1 MANIQ
6 TNTRNTYYAILALT
20 EQSQSNAAN
29 STTLAYTLTLYNGK
43 TRFSGYTIG
52 YRVKIDGVQVAYHD
66 NSGNQ
71 TSMGWN
77 ESKLLVSGTTTVVHN
92 DDGNKTVSVEIE
104 VWTDSNPYLPIYI
117 SGSGNVKLTQIL
129 RESTISATD
138 ANIGAVSMIAVNRKS
153 AVYMHSIRYTF
164 GSLSGYIT
172 AEGGVSA
179 SEVKLSSTYIG
190 WTLPESFY
198 AQIPNAKS
206 AKCTLTC
213 KTYSGS
219 TQIGNAKSC
228 TLTCVAAESDCAP
241 QVTASVAASDAIT
254 ATLTGSSTKLIRYCS
269 DALCTISA
277 TVRNSA
283 TLKQKR
289 IAGQVVDGTT
299 RTIKAIEADA
309 VAFDATDSRGYATS
323 VTMPVDLVP
332 YVKLTCRVSTAR
344 ETPTGGKVMLYIS
357 GSWYNGSFG
366 AADNTLTLKY
376 KVDGASAWTAVTPTL
391 TGNTYSAQVELTGV
405 SYNETHTLSVLAA
418 DKLST
423 VQVSDTIK
431 RGVPVFDWG
440 EHDFEFHIPV
450 YFQGQ
455 TLEEMLALSGDA
467 ITGILPISKGGT
479 GATTQSGA
487 LSNLK
492 ALPLAGGTMDAGS
505 HITHP
510 GNAVDWWN
518 GRNGAILRR
527 PNAVSPGSGAYH
539 PIVSSKT
546 VAGEW
551 TIGTHQ
557 DQLQFNYITDTDYSN
572 HAATSR
578 KFFLMNSDGNL
589 YWQGGVTLVANG
601 TLGASASA
609 TISGAV
615 DGNVYKNLL
624 IMIKSVS
631 NSGDQYSSF
640 AVPVIVSTWHFF
652 LPIYQNYYRAAVKIT
667 VSGSSLSVELQMNS
681 DVSGTPAWIFATA

>member
-43 TRFSGYTIG
+43 TSFSGYTIG

-66 NSGNQ
+66 NTGNQ

-117 SGSGNVKLTQIL
+117 SGSGQVKLTQIL

-153 AVYMHSIRYTF
+153 AAYTHSIRYTF
-164 GSLSGYIT
+164 GSLSGYIP
-172 AEGGVSA
+172 ADGGVSA

-219 TQIGNAKSC
+219 TQIGSAKTC
-228 TLTCVAAESDCAP
+228 TLTCVASESSCAP

-309 VAFDATDSRGYATS
+309 VTFDATDSRGYTTS
-323 VTMPVDLVP
+323 VTLPVDLVP
-332 YVKLTCRVSTAR
+332 YVKLTCRASTAR

-376 KVDGASAWTAVTPTL
+376 KVDGASAWTEVTPTL

-405 SYNETHTLSVLAA
+405 SYNETHTLSVAAA

-440 EHDFEFHIPV
+440 EHDFEFHVPV
-450 YFQGQ
+450 SIENNPLADFIVDSGTTAKLGITWQWIKYKSGLAICWGLTDLATVDVTFSWGNIFTSNPSGAGPYALPFTLASQCCVASPYYQ
-455 TLEEMLALSGDA
+455 TGDYWLMTWKSGNGTTATPGYQLARGTSKTQLSYRLSLFVIGMLA
-467 ITGILPISKGGT
+467 
-479 GATTQSGA
+479 Q
-487 LSNLK
+487 
-492 ALPLAGGTMDAGS
+492 
-505 HITHP
+505 
-510 GNAVDWWN
+510 
-518 GRNGAILRR
+518 
-527 PNAVSPGSGAYH
+527 
-539 PIVSSKT
+539 
-546 VAGEW
+546 
-551 TIGTHQ
+551 
-557 DQLQFNYITDTDYSN
+557 
-572 HAATSR
+572 
-578 KFFLMNSDGNL
+578 
-589 YWQGGVTLVANG
+589 
-601 TLGASASA
+601 
-609 TISGAV
+609 
-615 DGNVYKNLL
+615 
-624 IMIKSVS
+624 
-631 NSGDQYSSF
+631 
-640 AVPVIVSTWHFF
+640 
-652 LPIYQNYYRAAVKIT
+652 
-667 VSGSSLSVELQMNS
+667 
-681 DVSGTPAWIFATA
+681 

>member
-6 TNTRNTYYAILALT
+6 TNTRNTYYAILSLT

-43 TRFSGYTIG
+43 TSFSGYTIG

-66 NSGNQ
+66 NTGNK

-117 SGSGNVKLTQIL
+117 SGSGQVKLTQIL

-153 AVYMHSIRYTF
+153 AAYTHSIRYTF

-172 AEGGVSA
+172 ADGGVSA

-219 TQIGNAKSC
+219 TQIGSAKTC
-228 TLTCVAAESDCAP
+228 TLTCVAAESVCAP
-241 QVTASVAASDAIT
+241 QITASVEASDELT
-254 ATLTGSSTKLIRYCS
+254 PTLTGSSTKLIRYCS

-277 TVRNSA
+277 TARNSA

-289 IAGQVVDGTT
+289 IAGQVIDGTS
-299 RTIKAIEADA
+299 RTISAIKADA
-309 VAFDATDSRGYATS
+309 VTFDATDSRGYTTS
-323 VTMPVDLVP
+323 VTLSVDLVP
-332 YVKLTCRVSTAR
+332 YVKLTCRASTTR
-344 ETPTGGKVMLYIS
+344 ETPTGDKVMLYIS

-376 KVDGASAWTAVTPTL
+376 KVDGASAWTEVTPTL

-405 SYNETHTLSVLAA
+405 SYNETHTLSVAAA

-455 TLEEMLALSGDA
+455 TLEGMLALNGDA
-467 ITGILPISKGGT
+467 ITGVLPITKGGT
-479 GATTQSGA
+479 GAKTKADA
-487 LSNLK
+487 LANLK
-492 ALPLAGGTMDAGS
+492 ALPLAGGAMDAGS
-505 HITHP
+505 KITHP
-510 GNAVDWWN
+510 GNSSAWAG
-518 GRNGAILRR
+518 GRDLAILRR
-527 PNAVSPGSGAYH
+527 PDAVRDRGLYY
-539 PIVSSKT
+539 PIISSKT
-546 VAGEW
+546 VDGDW
-551 TIGTHQ
+551 TIGTL
-557 DQLQFNYITDTDYSN
+557 DNGLFINYTSDTAYSN
-572 HAATSR
+572 WTGNTHQ
-578 KFFLMNSDGNL
+578 FLLNSDGNIF
-589 YWQGGVTLVANG
+589 WPGGAQVLVNG
-601 TLGASASA
+601 TLGASASSVLRA
-609 TISGAV
+609 NF
-615 DGNVYKNLL
+615 DGRIFKNLVV
-624 IMIKSVS
+624 MIRSIS
-631 NSGDQYSSF
+631 IGGDKYSSF
-640 AVPVIVSTWHFF
+640 VFPTIAGVWGLF
-652 LPIYQNYYRAAVKIT
+652 LPTSNDYYRAAMTI
-667 VSGSSLSVELQMNS
+667 SGSGASMSCMLQLDSNVTGVTAM
-681 DVSGTPAWIFATA
+681 IYATA

>member
-43 TRFSGYTIG
+43 TSFSGYTIG

-66 NSGNQ
+66 NTGNQ

-117 SGSGNVKLTQIL
+117 SGSGQVKLTQIL

-153 AVYMHSIRYTF
+153 AAYTHSIRYTF

-172 AEGGVSA
+172 ADGGVSA

-219 TQIGNAKSC
+219 TQIGSAKTC
-228 TLTCVAAESDCAP
+228 TLTCVASESDCAP
-241 QVTASVAASDAIT
+241 QVTASVAASDTIT
-254 ATLTGSSTKLIRYCS
+254 PTLTGSGTKLIRYCS

-277 TVRNSA
+277 TARNSA
-283 TLKQKR
+283 TLRQKR
-289 IAGQVVDGTT
+289 IASQVIDGTS
-299 RTIKAIEADA
+299 RTISAIEADA
-309 VAFDATDSRGYATS
+309 VTFDATDSRGYSTA
-323 VTMPVDLVP
+323 VTVPVDLVP
-332 YVKLTCRVSTAR
+332 YVKLTCRASSAR
-344 ETPTGGKVMLYIS
+344 ETPTGDKVMLYIT

-376 KVDGASAWTAVTPTL
+376 KVDGASAWTVVTPTL

-405 SYNETHTLSVLAA
+405 SYNETHTLSVAA
-418 DKLST
+418 TDKIST
-423 VQVSDTIK
+423 VQVSGTIK

-467 ITGILPISKGGT
+467 ITGVLPISKGGT
-479 GATTQSGA
+479 GAKTQAAA
-487 LSNLK
+487 LANLK
-492 ALPLAGGTMDAGS
+492 VLPLAGGTMDAGS
-505 HITHP
+505 KITHH
-510 GNAVDWWN
+510 GNSSAWAG
-518 GRNGAILRR
+518 GRDLAILRR
-527 PNAVSPGSGAYH
+527 PDAVRDRGLYY
-539 PIVSSKT
+539 PIISSKT
-546 VAGEW
+546 VDGDW
-551 TIGTHQ
+551 TIGTLDNGLFLNYTSDTAYTNWTGNTHQ
-557 DQLQFNYITDTDYSN
+557 
-572 HAATSR
+572 
-578 KFFLMNSDGNL
+578 FLLNSDGNF
-589 YWQGGVTLVANG
+589 YWPGGAQVLVNG
-601 TLGASASA
+601 TLGASASSVLSA
-609 TISGAV
+609 NF
-615 DGNVYKNLL
+615 DGRIFKNLL
-624 IMIKSVS
+624 VMIRSIS
-631 NSGDQYSSF
+631 YSGDKYSSF
-640 AVPVIVSTWHFF
+640 VFPSIAGVWGLF
-652 LPIYQNYYRAAVKIT
+652 LPTSNDYYRAAMTI
-667 VSGSSLSVELQMNS
+667 SGSGANMSCMLQLDSNVTGVTAM
-681 DVSGTPAWIFATA
+681 IYATA

>member
-6 TNTRNTYYAILALT
+6 TNTRNTYYAILVLT
-20 EQSQSNAAN
+20 EQSRSNAAN

-43 TRFSGYTIG
+43 TSFSGYTIG

-66 NSGNQ
+66 NTGNQ

-117 SGSGNVKLTQIL
+117 SGSGQVKLTQIL

-153 AVYMHSIRYTF
+153 AAYTHSIRYTF

-172 AEGGVSA
+172 ADGGVSA

-219 TQIGNAKSC
+219 TQIGSAKTC
-228 TLTCVAAESDCAP
+228 TLTCVAAESVCAP
-241 QVTASVAASDAIT
+241 QITASVEASDELT
-254 ATLTGSSTKLIRYCS
+254 PTLTGSSTKLIRYCS

-277 TVRNSA
+277 TARNSA

-309 VAFDATDSRGYATS
+309 VTFDATDSRGYTTS
-323 VTMPVDLVP
+323 VTLPVDLVP
-332 YVKLTCRVSTAR
+332 YVKLTCRASTAR
-344 ETPTGGKVMLYIS
+344 ETPTGDKVMLYIS

-366 AADNTLTLKY
+366 AVTNSLTIRY
-376 KVDGASAWTAVTPTL
+376 KIGSASTWTDATVVV
-391 TGNTYSAQVELTGV
+391 NSNIYSVVAELAGL
-405 SYNETHTLSVLAA
+405 SYSQTHTITIAA
-418 DKLST
+418 TDKITT
-423 VQVSDTIK
+423 VQVSGTIK

-440 EHDFEFHIPV
+440 EHDLEMHVPV
-450 YFQGQ
+450 V
-455 TLEEMLALSGDA
+455 ADVKDA
-467 ITGILPISKGGT
+467 TWCGGRD
-479 GATTQSGA
+479 
-487 LSNLK
+487 K
-492 ALPLAGGTMDAGS
+492 AA
-505 HITHP
+505 
-510 GNAVDWWN
+510 
-518 GRNGAILRR
+518 LRR
-527 PNAVSPGSGAYH
+527 IRAP
-539 PIVSSKT
+539 
-546 VAGEW
+546 E
-551 TIGTHQ
+551 GTTYYYP
-557 DQLQFNYITDTDYSN
+557 L
-572 HAATSR
+572 
-578 KFFLMNSDGNL
+578 
-589 YWQGGVTLVANG
+589 
-601 TLGASASA
+601 
-609 TISGAV
+609 ISG
-615 DGNVYKNLL
+615 K
-624 IMIKSVS
+624 
-631 NSGDQYSSF
+631 
-640 AVPVIVSTWHFF
+640 
-652 LPIYQNYYRAAVKIT
+652 T
-667 VSGSSLSVELQMNS
+667 VSGSIDVGTYGDDLYLTYIS
-681 DVSGTPAWIFATA
+681 DADYTADINGNPTRQIKLSGTRQISEGGTGGTTAAEARRNLLGDYRAMLLSDGTIANGTPIKGTLDRSLYKSILIMLEVTTDGGTASLYTSYIIPHLDKVWGLYIPATAAGVHYKGALTITGNAWLLQIDSGSVSFHVRIYGTL

>member
-43 TRFSGYTIG
+43 TSFSGYTIG

-66 NSGNQ
+66 NTGNQ

-92 DDGNKTVSVEIE
+92 EDGNKTVSVEIE

-117 SGSGNVKLTQIL
+117 SGSGQVKLTQIL

-153 AVYMHSIRYTF
+153 AAYTHSIRYTF

-219 TQIGNAKSC
+219 TQIGSAKTC
-228 TLTCVAAESDCAP
+228 TLTCVASESVCAP
-241 QVTASVAASDAIT
+241 QVTASVTASDELT
-254 ATLTGSSTKLIRYCS
+254 PTLTGSNTKLIRYCS

-277 TVRNSA
+277 TARNSA
-283 TLKQKR
+283 TLRQKR
-289 IAGQVVDGTT
+289 IAGQVIDGTS
-299 RTIKAIEADA
+299 RTISAIEADA
-309 VAFDATDSRGYATS
+309 VTFDATDSRGYSTA
-323 VTMPVDLVP
+323 VTVPVDLVP
-332 YVKLTCRVSTAR
+332 YVKLTCRASSAR
-344 ETPTGGKVMLYIS
+344 ETPTGDKVMLYIS

-366 AADNTLTLKY
+366 ASANALTLKY
-376 KVDGASAWTAVTPTL
+376 KLGGASAWTAVTPTL

-405 SYNETHTLSVLAA
+405 SYNATHTLSVLAA

-455 TLEEMLALSGDA
+455 TLEEMLALNGDA
-467 ITGILPISKGGT
+467 ITGVLPISRGGT
-479 GATTQSGA
+479 GAKTQAAA
-487 LSNLK
+487 LANLK
-492 ALPLAGGTMDAGS
+492 VLPLAGGTMDADS
-505 HITHP
+505 KITHH
-510 GNAVDWWN
+510 GNSSAWAG
-518 GRNGAILRR
+518 GRDLAILRR
-527 PNAVSPGSGAYH
+527 PDAVRDRGLYYPV
-539 PIVSSKT
+539 VSSKT
-546 VAGEW
+546 VDGDW
-551 TIGTHQ
+551 TIGTLDNGLFLNYTSDTAYTNWTGNTHQ
-557 DQLQFNYITDTDYSN
+557 
-572 HAATSR
+572 
-578 KFFLMNSDGNL
+578 FLLNSDGNF
-589 YWQGGVTLVANG
+589 YWPGGAQVLVNG
-601 TLGASASA
+601 TLGASASSVLRA
-609 TISGAV
+609 NF
-615 DGNVYKNLL
+615 DGRIFKNLL
-624 IMIKSVS
+624 VMIRSIS
-631 NSGDQYSSF
+631 NSGDKYSSF
-640 AVPVIVSTWHFF
+640 VFPTIAGVWGLF
-652 LPIYQNYYRAAVKIT
+652 LPTSNDYYRAAMTI
-667 VSGSSLSVELQMNS
+667 SGSGASMSCMLQLDSNVTGVTAM
-681 DVSGTPAWIFATA
+681 IYATA

>member
-43 TRFSGYTIG
+43 TSFSGYTIG

-66 NSGNQ
+66 NTGNQ

-117 SGSGNVKLTQIL
+117 SGSGQVKLTQIL

-153 AVYMHSIRYTF
+153 AAYTHSIRYTF
-164 GSLSGYIT
+164 GSLSSYIT

-198 AQIPNAKS
+198 AQIPDAKS

-219 TQIGNAKSC
+219 TQIGSSKTC
-228 TLTCVAAESDCAP
+228 TLTSVASESACAP

-283 TLKQKR
+283 TLEQKR

-309 VAFDATDSRGYATS
+309 VTFDATDSRGYTTS
-323 VTMPVDLVP
+323 VTLPVDLVP
-332 YVKLTCRVSTAR
+332 HVKLTCRASTVR
-344 ETPTGGKVMLYIS
+344 EAPTGDKVMLYIS

-366 AADNTLTLKY
+366 AADNMLTLKY

-391 TGNTYSAQVELTGV
+391 TGNTYSTQVELTGI
-405 SYNETHTLSVLAA
+405 SYNEMHTLSVAAA

-440 EHDFEFHIPV
+440 EEDFEFHVPLI
-450 YFQGQ
+450 
-455 TLEEMLALSGDA
+455 ADSKDA
-467 ITGILPISKGGT
+467 TWRGGRDRAAMRRIRAPE
-479 GATTQSGA
+479 GATHYY
-487 LSNLK
+487 
-492 ALPLAGGTMDAGS
+492 PL
-505 HITHP
+505 
-510 GNAVDWWN
+510 
-518 GRNGAILRR
+518 
-527 PNAVSPGSGAYH
+527 
-539 PIVSSKT
+539 
-546 VAGEW
+546 
-551 TIGTHQ
+551 
-557 DQLQFNYITDTDYSN
+557 
-572 HAATSR
+572 
-578 KFFLMNSDGNL
+578 
-589 YWQGGVTLVANG
+589 
-601 TLGASASA
+601 
-609 TISGAV
+609 ISG
-615 DGNVYKNLL
+615 K
-624 IMIKSVS
+624 
-631 NSGDQYSSF
+631 
-640 AVPVIVSTWHFF
+640 
-652 LPIYQNYYRAAVKIT
+652 T
-667 VSGSSLSVELQMNS
+667 VSGSIDVGTYGDDLYLSYIS
-681 DVSGTPAWIFATA
+681 DADYAADINGNPTCQIKLSGTRQISEGGTGGTTAAAARRNLLEDYRSVLLAEGTIANGTPINGTLDRSLYKSILIMLEVTTEGGTTSLYTSYSFPHLDKVWRLYIPATAAGVHYKGALTITGNAWLLQIDSGAVSFHVRIYGTL